1 MNSKILRYAP
11 AVLAP
16 LLALGAGTASAQSAT
31 MTIPGM
37 GRVLAG
43 DGSKQSLT
51 CKGDAMTISGNGNRV
66 TLIGN
71 CTQVV
76 INGNKN
82 VVLAATVG
90 EIVANGN
97 GNTVSWQ
104 KAIKG
109 GKPLLRL
116 TGNGNKVSKR

>member
-1 MNSKILRYAP
+1 MNSRRLLLSILLFSLSTP
-11 AVLAP
+11 AL
-16 LLALGAGTASAQSAT
+16 SQSAT
-31 MTIPGM
+31 MIVPGM

-43 DGSKQSLT
+43 NDSRQSLT

-66 TLIGN
+66 TLAGS

-82 VVLAATVG
+82 VIVAATVG

-97 GNTVSWQ
+97 GNMVSWQ

-109 GKPLLRL
+109 SRPLLRL
-116 TGNGNKVSKR
+116 TGNGNKVSRR